1 MFWVF
6 FFLSLSLS
14 VLDIVFFGNHV
25 KFLQRKFYLM
35 ARAFGTSTK
44 ILNILEA
51 IAMVGGDG
59 PQPILASVGRWPGRS
74 ALQAGAESCEALG
87 EFDALM
93 SCHDISWY
101 GYGSIPISTI
111 FSGIN
116 IHLPAILMF
125 TRGTRFWHTAI
136 WWMVAKSCTSW

>member
-1 MFWVF
+1 M
-6 FFLSLSLS
+6 
-14 VLDIVFFGNHV
+14 LDIVFFGNHV

-93 SCHDISWY
+93 SCHDIS
-101 GYGSIPISTI
+101 
-111 FSGIN
+111 
-116 IHLPAILMF
+116 
-125 TRGTRFWHTAI
+125 
-136 WWMVAKSCTSW
+136 